1 MAKQTSYEEK
11 CAIMEEYY
19 QNSSEK
25 IKAKTVYKEYPI
37 GNWQANLRASDRRG
51 QLHIVDSLRKRFEKI
66 GVIAPRERKKPIS
79 MMHKY
84 ETLLRFRKN
93 FPTLK
98 ITHKT
103 VDENGEPIGVY
114 REDLQIMYDVDKLR
128 LSKEE
133 IQELKDAGILNKSI
147 EEVKN
152 LAEKYH
158 ITPTQVKKIEYFFGD
173 IEKFM
178 KDYKSGNISLSMEQM
193 NEFGIEDFIIVA
205 LSSRPISVRE
215 KSSLIKM
222 LLSTKEINPAQEL
235 DNKGRFINVDYIYE
249 LLNRLPTQ
257 DRKIVELFYGI
268 NGRQKTSRIDITNQL
283 HVARE
288 TINKKIERFSR
299 YLSINYPEIQTKNSL
314 NAEQIKASLDL
325 SQERKTAEEQLER
338 LILDYETV
346 LRQEYKTLTNKYN
359 KGISDETQISVCT
372 YLSTRA
378 RNSLMKAGISTIGQ
392 ARRLTLEKVAA
403 LPNCGEK
410 TFIELCDKLE
420 LKLRDQI
427 AILQQLLEEIEKKKQ
442 ELQLKIAGITDIQK
456 QEGNRIDNINS
467 VLEEYDSAF
476 SRFVSE
482 ENIFSR
488 DAQIQPTGNAHNKLF
503 DAKILNSVSQDA
515 RGEQQV
521 EKTPLAQKKQK
532 KIKITKEYRSLQ
544 KALKGQ
550 SDKQEMLEDILRKYG
565 IIVLDKKENR

>member
-1 MAKQTSYEEK
+1 MKMVNQL
-11 CAIMEEYY
+11 EY
-19 QNSSEK
+19 
-25 IKAKTVYKEYPI
+25 I
-37 GNWQANLRASDRRG
+37 
-51 QLHIVDSLRKRFEKI
+51 
-66 GVIAPRERKKPIS
+66 
-79 MMHKY
+79 
-84 ETLLRFRKN
+84 
-93 FPTLK
+93 
-98 ITHKT
+98 
-103 VDENGEPIGVY
+103 
-114 REDLQIMYDVDKLR
+114 EDLQIMYDVGKLR

-147 EEVKN
+147 EEVEN

-158 ITPTQVKKIEYFFGD
+158 ITPTQVKRLNIFGD

-193 NEFGIEDFIIVA
+193 NEFGIEDFNIVA

-392 ARRLTLEKVAA
+392 TRRLTLEK
-403 LPNCGEK
+403 
-410 TFIELCDKLE
+410 
-420 LKLRDQI
+420 
-427 AILQQLLEEIEKKKQ
+427 
-442 ELQLKIAGITDIQK
+442 LQL
-456 QEGNRIDNINS
+456 
-467 VLEEYDSAF
+467 Y
-476 SRFVSE
+476 
-482 ENIFSR
+482 
-488 DAQIQPTGNAHNKLF
+488 QIVVKKL
-503 DAKILNSVSQDA
+503 L
-515 RGEQQV
+515 
-521 EKTPLAQKKQK
+521 
-532 KIKITKEYRSLQ
+532 
-544 KALKGQ
+544 
-550 SDKQEMLEDILRKYG
+550 
-565 IIVLDKKENR
+565 